1 MIRWCTWHF
10 PLNAIQTSITAAMP
24 VYCTRDITEPCICA
38 QIVWNSH
45 VMHCTIFLIK
55 ESLLLWFIIKNY
67 WWFITEKY
75 ILNKLLVVF
84 ITTNQTELKVLMLL
98 YLTCFSAMLIMSLI
112 IKIYIRFVQYFLA
125 VVSQVCVPSQIKCS
139 RKSTFRFS
147 ILSNFC

>member
-1 MIRWCTWHF
+1 MIYYWE
-10 PLNAIQTSITAAMP
+10 I
-24 VYCTRDITEPCICA
+24 YTEQVISCIYYYKSNWVKG
-38 QIVWNSH
+38 IV
-45 VMHCTIFLIK
+45 
-55 ESLLLWFIIKNY
+55 
-67 WWFITEKY
+67 
-75 ILNKLLVVF
+75 
-84 ITTNQTELKVLMLL
+84 VLMLL